1 MSSQIGSA
9 DLIEKQSNFKGYD
22 SGENVDLEAAEDK
35 NAGQGSTVHQ
45 KNNIQMHSDI
55 QLHSEA

>member
-9 DLIEKQSNFKGYD
+9 DLIEKQSSFKEEYNA
-22 SGENVDLEAAEDK
+22 GENVDLEAAEDK

-45 KNNIQMHSDI
+45 KNNIQMHFS
-55 QLHSEA
+55 